1 MNLITCGL
9 VLNYRDPKRT
19 SQCIESLLAEG
30 IHHILVWDNSAD
42 DGHSAKILAKRWQR
56 DSRITLYKSPTN
68 LGFAAGVNRG
78 IEWLQTHHPSARIL
92 LINNDARLLPGAVR
106 LLNSALDQHPQAA
119 IAYPAINHNGH
130 IKGTAY
136 YQPHLGLLSFD
147 KPFPHSFSYA
157 TGCALLIAPE
167 RITMPLLDEDFFMY
181 GEDCLLGWQLGSNK
195 QIFVPDVLVYHEGTA
210 SSGVGSNFYET
221 HVVAGHWILADKLA
235 HTPTEK
241 LVFMAGR
248 WLSLTARATLRAVR
262 HRSLIPLRALIE
274 GRRLAKQ
281 AITHPSR

>member
-19 SQCIESLLAEG
+19 SQCIKSLLAEG

-42 DGHSAKILAKRWQR
+42 DGHSAKILAKRWR
-56 DSRITLYKSPTN
+56 HDSRITLYESPTN

-119 IAYPAINHNGH
+119 IAYPAIDHNG
-130 IKGTAY
+130 IVRGTAY
-136 YQPHLGLLSFD
+136 YQKHLGLLTFH
-147 KPFPHSFSYA
+147 KPLPYSFSYPS
-157 TGCALLIAPE
+157 GCALLIAPQ
-167 RITMPLLDEDFFMY
+167 RGTLPLFDEDFFMY
-181 GEDCLLGWQLGSNK
+181 GEDWLLGWRLGPERK
-195 QIFVPDVLVYHEGTA
+195 IFVPDVLVQHEGTA
-210 SSGVGSNFYET
+210 SSGVGSKFYET
-221 HVVAGHWILADKLA
+221 HIVAGHWILADKLA
-235 HTPTEK
+235 RNPTER
-241 LVFMAGR
+241 LLFIAGR
-248 WLSLTARATLRAVR
+248 WLSLTARATVRAVR
-262 HRSLIPLRALIE
+262 HRSLIPFQALIE
-274 GRRLAKQ
+274 GQRLAKQ